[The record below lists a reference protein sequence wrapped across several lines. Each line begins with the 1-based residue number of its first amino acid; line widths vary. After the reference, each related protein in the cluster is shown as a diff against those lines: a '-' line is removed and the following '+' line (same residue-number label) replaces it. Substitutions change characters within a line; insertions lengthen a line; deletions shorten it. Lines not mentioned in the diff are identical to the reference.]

1 MHMMF
6 GSTCHLKTPLRSD
19 QQPANSLSG
28 FQCQEITFTAIF
40 IPSVMRD
47 VHMDA
52 HPASPIPCVRCQP
65 RHLPSYT
72 CGTVRGLHLATVA
85 AYPPSPL
92 PKLLACP
99 LALVWTKQPTGGWEV
114 MSTLPSY
121 LVGKPVCHC
130 PRGKKMAQKFP
141 APSSPGN
148 FGGFFPNTSRS
159 LWGENHNYLNPAET
173 FGPFGF
179 HGLSPL

>member
-1 MHMMF
+1 MVKSHTYPNHWIQMHMMF

-99 LALVWTKQPTGGWEV
+99 LALVWTKQPTPGGMGGHVHSSFLSCWKT
-114 MSTLPSY
+114 SLSLPTW
-121 LVGKPVCHC
+121 
-130 PRGKKMAQKFP
+130 KKNGPKI
-141 APSSPGN
+141 SG
-148 FGGFFPNTSRS
+148 
-159 LWGENHNYLNPAET
+159 T
-173 FGPFGF
+173 FVAW
-179 HGLSPL
+179 